1 MRANLRLG
9 NTVTSNNEKI
19 PYRTYYRTVLPGRY
33 LKKVTDKNADRSI
46 QTILFAKSF
55 SVNATSMLDATTHDT
70 TLNLSLY

>member
-33 LKKVTDKNADRSI
+33 SKKVTDKNADRSHTNYSFREI
-46 QTILFAKSF
+46 ILYQCNL
-55 SVNATSMLDATTHDT
+55 NAGRFHP
-70 TLNLSLY
+70 